1 MFIHRLNNVEN
12 AVHDRS
18 LWRSFRGDSTDPV
31 LVLDEPA
38 KGSLQKRLDASSSLL
53 SSFTHSDTNGSKY
66 DGFGI
71 LHFFCL
77 VKFFNTLK
85 SLLIIKER
93 DKMHYSL
100 SFTATVFQP
109 LATEFSICCFPAV
122 EYSVAALVS
131 NSI

>member
-1 MFIHRLNNVEN
+1 MWKMLYMTVLCGGASEVILPILCLFWMNLRKVLSRNDSMQALRCCHRLPIPTQT
-12 AVHDRS
+12 AQS
-18 LWRSFRGDSTDPV
+18 MMV
-31 LVLDEPA
+31 LA
-38 KGSLQKRLDASSSLL
+38 
-53 SSFTHSDTNGSKY
+53 FY
-66 DGFGI
+66 I
-71 LHFFCL
+71 FFCL

-93 DKMHYSL
+93 DKMHYFL